1 MPTTAPDYSRSYLST
16 PGLSREDLAVRMIHR
31 ILSGGAISADTPYD
45 PREIRASYLMVRQDM
60 QGEIDRL
67 NAERKYK
74 DAEERARFS
83 KEQYFQDMDFIYKF
97 GGTSDDHIISLLDWP
112 VSFDASQS
120 VYYSLLP
127 DSYVN
132 VARYRLLPGEEQV
145 KAIQP
150 MLMKDRRK
158 RRFIP
163 LAKGQERLI
172 EGLQGNYGFWREG
185 PKLLYYGEVPDKTLK
200 IDYVL
205 RPERDQLPSP
215 GLLQD
220 AQDDV
225 IIAKVVGT
233 LMRRQAE
240 DKTNDNNAT
249 T

>member
-1 MPTTAPDYSRSYLST
+1 MLTPAPDYDRSFIAN
-16 PGLSREDLAVRMIHR
+16 PGTDRADVVSAQIHR
-31 ILSGGAISADTPYD
+31 ILAGGAVSADTPYD
-45 PREIRASYLMVRQDM
+45 RREIKLLYLQSKQAL

-74 DAEERARFS
+74 DAEERARFA
-83 KEQYFQDMDFIYKF
+83 KEQYFSDMEYIYKY
-97 GGTSDDHIISLLDWP
+97 GGTSDDHLISLLDWP
-112 VSFDASQS
+112 VSFDVAQG

-132 VARYRLLPGEEQV
+132 VSRYRLLPGEEQV
-145 KAIQP
+145 KAVQP
-150 MLMKDRRK
+150 MLLRERRK

-163 LAKGQERLI
+163 LAKGQERLVV
-172 EGLQGNYGFWREG
+172 GLQGNLGYWREG
-185 PKLLYYGEVPDKTLK
+185 ATLYYYGEVVDKTVK
-200 IDYVL
+200 IDFVL

-225 IIAKVVGT
+225 IIAKVVGA

-249 T
+249 V